1 MATLYALT
9 GDLLQIQQM
18 IEDGM
23 DLGDTLESVELE
35 IADKLE
41 GYAMV
46 IKNIES
52 DVIGIKAEEKR
63 LAERRKRMESEI
75 QRMKDAMSSTLDL
88 VDEDKKGAK
97 RVKTEKFTFS
107 FRKSTQLIV
116 DDVEA
121 LPTSLVE
128 IKYTPNK
135 AEIKKAIE
143 GGMQLENV
151 RFVENK
157 SLSIR

>member
-46 IKNIES
+46 IKNIQS
-52 DVIGIKAEEKR
+52 DIDGLKAEEKR
-63 LAERRKRMESEI
+63 LSERRRSLENSVKRMKE
-75 QRMKDAMSSTLDL
+75 AMSSTLEL
-88 VDEDKKGAK
+88 VEDDDKGKK
-97 RVKTEKFTFS
+97 RVKTDKFS
-107 FRKSTQLIV
+107 FYFIERASAIV
-116 DDVEA
+116 EDVNE
-121 LPTSLVE
+121 LPINFVKTE
-128 IKYTPNK
+128 IKADSK
-135 AEIKKAIE
+135 ALTEYLKSGNEVKGAT
-143 GGMQLENV
+143 LKV
-151 RFVENK
+151 NK

>member
-41 GYAMV
+41 GYAMI
-46 IKNIES
+46 IKNIQS
-52 DVIGIKAEEKR
+52 DIDGLKAEEKR
-63 LAERRKRMESEI
+63 LSERRRSLENSVKRMKE
-75 QRMKDAMSSTLDL
+75 AMSSTLEL
-88 VDEDKKGAK
+88 VEDDDKGKK
-97 RVKTEKFTFS
+97 RVKTDKFS
-107 FRKSTQLIV
+107 FYFIERASAIV
-116 DDVEA
+116 EDVNE
-121 LPTSLVE
+121 LPINFIKTE
-128 IKYTPNK
+128 IKADSK
-135 AEIKKAIE
+135 ALTEYLKSGNEVKGAT
-143 GGMQLENV
+143 LKV
-151 RFVENK
+151 NK

>member
-41 GYAMV
+41 GYAMI
-46 IKNIES
+46 IKNIQS
-52 DVIGIKAEEKR
+52 DIDGLKAEEKR
-63 LAERRKRMESEI
+63 LSERRRSLENSVKRMKE
-75 QRMKDAMSSTLDL
+75 AMSSTLEL
-88 VDEDKKGAK
+88 VEDDDKGKK
-97 RVKTEKFTFS
+97 RVKTDKFS
-107 FRKSTQLIV
+107 FNFIERASAIV
-116 DDVEA
+116 EDVNE
-121 LPTSLVE
+121 LPINFVKTE
-128 IKYTPNK
+128 IKADSK
-135 AEIKKAIE
+135 ALTEYLKSGNEVKGAT
-143 GGMQLENV
+143 LKV
-151 RFVENK
+151 NK

>member
-46 IKNIES
+46 IKNIQS
-52 DVIGIKAEEKR
+52 DIDGLKAEEKR
-63 LAERRKRMESEI
+63 LSERRRSLENSVKRMKE
-75 QRMKDAMSSTLDL
+75 AMSSTLEL
-88 VDEDKKGAK
+88 VEDDDKGKK
-97 RVKTEKFTFS
+97 RVKTDKFS
-107 FRKSTQLIV
+107 FYFIERASAVVK
-116 DDVEA
+116 DVNE
-121 LPTSLVE
+121 LPINFIKTE
-128 IKYTPNK
+128 IKADSK
-135 AEIKKAIE
+135 ALTEYLKSGNEVKGAT
-143 GGMQLENV
+143 LKV
-151 RFVENK
+151 NK

>member
-18 IEDGM
+18 IEDGI

-46 IKNIES
+46 IKNIQS
-52 DVIGIKAEEKR
+52 DIDGLKAEEKR
-63 LAERRKRMESEI
+63 LSERRRSLENSVKRMKE
-75 QRMKDAMSSTLDL
+75 AMSSTLEL
-88 VDEDKKGAK
+88 VEDDDKGKK
-97 RVKTEKFTFS
+97 RVKTDKFS
-107 FRKSTQLIV
+107 FYFIERASAV
-116 DDVEA
+116 VEDVNE
-121 LPTSLVE
+121 LPINFIKTE
-128 IKYTPNK
+128 IKADSK
-135 AEIKKAIE
+135 ALTEYLKSGNEVKGAT
-143 GGMQLENV
+143 LKV
-151 RFVENK
+151 NK

>member
-46 IKNIES
+46 IKNIQS
-52 DVIGIKAEEKR
+52 DIDGLKAEEKR
-63 LAERRKRMESEI
+63 LSERRRSLENSVKRMKE
-75 QRMKDAMSSTLDL
+75 AMSSTLEL
-88 VDEDKKGAK
+88 VEDDDKGKK
-97 RVKTEKFTFS
+97 RVKTDKFS
-107 FRKSTQLIV
+107 FYFIERASAV
-116 DDVEA
+116 VEDVNE
-121 LPTSLVE
+121 LPINFIKTE
-128 IKYTPNK
+128 IKADSK
-135 AEIKKAIE
+135 ALTEYLKSGNEVKGAT
-143 GGMQLENV
+143 LKV
-151 RFVENK
+151 NK

>member
-18 IEDGM
+18 IEDGV

-46 IKNIES
+46 IKNIQS
-52 DVIGIKAEEKR
+52 DIDGLKAEEKR
-63 LAERRKRMESEI
+63 LSERRRSLENSVKRMKE
-75 QRMKDAMSSTLDL
+75 AMSSTLEL
-88 VDEDKKGAK
+88 VEDDDKGKK
-97 RVKTEKFTFS
+97 RVKTDKFS
-107 FRKSTQLIV
+107 FYFIERASAV
-116 DDVEA
+116 VEDVNE
-121 LPTSLVE
+121 LPINFIKTE
-128 IKYTPNK
+128 IKADSK
-135 AEIKKAIE
+135 ALTEYLKSGNEVKGAT
-143 GGMQLENV
+143 LKV
-151 RFVENK
+151 NK

>member
-18 IEDGM
+18 IEDGV

-46 IKNIES
+46 IKNIQS
-52 DVIGIKAEEKR
+52 DIDGLKAEEKR
-63 LAERRKRMESEI
+63 LSERRRSLENSVKRMKE
-75 QRMKDAMSSTLDL
+75 AMSSTLEL
-88 VDEDKKGAK
+88 VDDDDKGKK
-97 RVKTEKFTFS
+97 RVKTDKFS
-107 FRKSTQLIV
+107 FYFIERASAIV
-116 DDVEA
+116 EDVNE
-121 LPTSLVE
+121 LPINFIKTE
-128 IKYTPNK
+128 IKADSK
-135 AEIKKAIE
+135 ALTEYLKSGNEVKGAT
-143 GGMQLENV
+143 LKV
-151 RFVENK
+151 SK

>member
-18 IEDGM
+18 IEDGV

-46 IKNIES
+46 IKNIQS
-52 DVIGIKAEEKR
+52 DIDGLKAEEKR
-63 LAERRKRMESEI
+63 LSERRRSLENSVKRMKE
-75 QRMKDAMSSTLDL
+75 AMSSTLEL
-88 VDEDKKGAK
+88 VEDDDKGKK
-97 RVKTEKFTFS
+97 RVKTDKFS
-107 FRKSTQLIV
+107 FYFIERASAIV
-116 DDVEA
+116 EDVNE
-121 LPTSLVE
+121 LPINFIKTE
-128 IKYTPNK
+128 IKADSK
-135 AEIKKAIE
+135 ALTEYLKSGNEVKGAT
-143 GGMQLENV
+143 LKV
-151 RFVENK
+151 NK

>member
-107 FRKSTQLIV
+107 FRKSTQLMV

>member
-35 IADKLE
+35 VADKLE

-46 IKNIES
+46 IKNIQS
-52 DVIGIKAEEKR
+52 DIDGLKAEEKR
-63 LAERRKRMESEI
+63 LSERRRSLENSVKRMKE
-75 QRMKDAMSSTLDL
+75 AMSSTLEL
-88 VDEDKKGAK
+88 VEEDDKGKK
-97 RVKTEKFTFS
+97 RVKTDKFS
-107 FRKSTQLIV
+107 FYFIERASAV
-116 DDVEA
+116 VEDVNE
-121 LPTSLVE
+121 LPINFVKTE
-128 IKYTPNK
+128 IKADSK
-135 AEIKKAIE
+135 ALTEYLKSGNEVKGAT
-143 GGMQLENV
+143 LKV
-151 RFVENK
+151 NK

>member
-9 GDLLQIQQM
+9 GNLLQIQQM
-18 IEDGM
+18 IEDGI

-88 VDEDKKGAK
+88 VEEDKKGAK

-107 FRKSTQLIV
+107 FRKSKQLIV

-135 AEIKKAIE
+135 TEIKKAIE

>member
-46 IKNIES
+46 IKNIQS
-52 DVIGIKAEEKR
+52 DIDGLKAEEKR
-63 LAERRKRMESEI
+63 LSERRRSLENSVKRMKE
-75 QRMKDAMSSTLDL
+75 AMSSTLEL
-88 VDEDKKGAK
+88 VEDDDKGKK
-97 RVKTEKFTFS
+97 RVKTDKFS
-107 FRKSTQLIV
+107 FYFIERASAIV
-116 DDVEA
+116 EDVNE
-121 LPTSLVE
+121 LPINFIKTE
-128 IKYTPNK
+128 IKADSK
-135 AEIKKAIE
+135 ALTEYLKSGNEVKGAT
-143 GGMQLENV
+143 LKV
-151 RFVENK
+151 NK

>member
-23 DLGDTLESVELE
+23 DLGDTLESIELE

-75 QRMKDAMSSTLDL
+75 QRMKGAMSSTLDL

>member
-18 IEDGM
+18 IEDGV

-46 IKNIES
+46 IKNIQS
-52 DVIGIKAEEKR
+52 DIDGLKAEEKR
-63 LAERRKRMESEI
+63 LSERRRSLENSVKRLKE
-75 QRMKDAMSSTLDL
+75 AMSSTLEL
-88 VDEDKKGAK
+88 VDADEKGKK
-97 RVKTEKFTFS
+97 RVKTDKFS
-107 FRKSTQLIV
+107 FYFIERASAIV
-116 DDVEA
+116 EDVNE
-121 LPTSLVE
+121 LPINFIKTE
-128 IKYTPNK
+128 IKADSK
-135 AEIKKAIE
+135 ALTEYLKSGNEVKGAS
-143 GGMQLENV
+143 LKV
-151 RFVENK
+151 NK

>member
-46 IKNIES
+46 IKNIQS
-52 DVIGIKAEEKR
+52 DIDGLKAEEKR
-63 LAERRKRMESEI
+63 LSERRRSLENSVKRMKE
-75 QRMKDAMSSTLDL
+75 AMSSTLEL
-88 VDEDKKGAK
+88 VEDDDKGKK
-97 RVKTEKFTFS
+97 RVKTDKFS
-107 FRKSTQLIV
+107 FYFIERASAIV
-116 DDVEA
+116 EDVNE
-121 LPTSLVE
+121 LPINFIKTE
-128 IKYTPNK
+128 IKADSK
-135 AEIKKAIE
+135 ALTEYLKLGNEVKGAT
-143 GGMQLENV
+143 LKV
-151 RFVENK
+151 NK